1 MEQNFVCAAS
11 PIHYRGWVDEK
22 TAIAMFAALAQETR
36 FFAFRLLAQ
45 KPDGLSSGE
54 IATRLK
60 VPQNTMSTHMGILAR
75 AGLVSSERQSRSIIY
90 RAETNAAEAV
100 DRFLSAG

>member
-1 MEQNFVCAAS
+1 MEQNFVCGTA
-11 PIHYRGWVDEK
+11 PIHYRGWVNDK

-36 FFAFRLLAQ
+36 FSAFRLLAQ
-45 KPDGLSSGE
+45 MPDGLSSGE

-75 AGLVSSERQSRSIIY
+75 AGLVSSERQSRSVIY
-90 RAETNAAEAV
+90 RAEPLATKAL
-100 DRFLSAG
+100 DRFLTTQ